1 MADIQ
6 ITGVHFEI
14 SDRIRSYVT
23 EKLGTL
29 AKYNAKLGMI
39 HVSIHHAEKK
49 GYRVDVE
56 MHLPHGKDVIA
67 HDSEETVYAA
77 IDVAHDKCAAQLR
90 KIHDREAHHNL
101 RHGERAIA

>member
-6 ITGVHFEI
+6 ITGVHFDV
-14 SDRIRSYVT
+14 SDRIRSYIN
-23 EKLGTL
+23 EKLGSL
-29 AKYNAKLGMI
+29 VKFNGKLGKI
-39 HVSIHHAEKK
+39 HVTIHHGDKK

-56 MHLPHGKDVIA
+56 MHLPQGRDVIA

-77 IDVAHDKCAAQLR
+77 IDIAHDKCAAQLR

>member
-14 SDRIRSYVT
+14 SDRIRSYIN
-23 EKLGTL
+23 EKLGSL
-29 AKYNAKLGMI
+29 VKFHGKLGKI
-39 HVSIHHAEKK
+39 HVTIHHGDKK

-56 MHLPHGKDVIA
+56 MHLPQGKDVIA

-77 IDVAHDKCAAQLR
+77 IDIAHDKCAAQLR

>member
-1 MADIQ
+1 MPEIQ

-14 SDRIRSYVT
+14 SERIRSYVS
-23 EKLGTL
+23 EKLGGL
-29 AKYNAKLGMI
+29 RKYNANLNKI
-39 HVSIHHAEKK
+39 HVTIHHAEKK
-49 GYRVDVE
+49 GYRVDVD

-77 IDVAHDKCAAQLR
+77 IDVVADKCTSQLR
-90 KIHDREAHHNL
+90 KVHDKEAHHNI

>member
-6 ITGVHFEI
+6 ITGVHFDVSE
-14 SDRIRSYVT
+14 RIRSYVT

-29 AKYNAKLGMI
+29 AKYNAKLGKI
-39 HVSIHHAEKK
+39 HVSIHHADKK

-90 KIHDREAHHNL
+90 KIH
-101 RHGERAIA
+101 ERDVAAQHQRGDHAVA